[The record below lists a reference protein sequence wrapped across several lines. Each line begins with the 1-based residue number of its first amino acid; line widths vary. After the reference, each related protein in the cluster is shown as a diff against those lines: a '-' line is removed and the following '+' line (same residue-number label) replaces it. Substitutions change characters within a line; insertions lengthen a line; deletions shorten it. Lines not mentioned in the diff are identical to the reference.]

1 MKKNEFLHELRRSL
15 KGLNDDDIDEKIS
28 FYSEMIDD
36 RIEEGYSEEDAVR
49 EIGSVDDVI
58 CDVAKDT
65 KLLSLFKQRC
75 RPKRRIRAFEIVLLI
90 LGFPLW
96 FPLLL
101 TFMILA
107 SVAIFMFYI
116 MDIAF
121 FSVDLS
127 LGVAGLWSLV
137 LTYIYLVKGEGFNTG
152 YVGIGLFGIGTAI
165 ILFFACV
172 LFAKFSF
179 RITRRSLIGI
189 KSWFI
194 RGGRNESI

>member
-1 MKKNEFLHELRRSL
+1 MKKREFLHELRSSL

-36 RIEEGYSEEDAVR
+36 RMEEGYSEEDAVND
-49 EIGSVDDVI
+49 IGTVDDI
-58 CDVAKDT
+58 ILDVAKDT
-65 KLLSLFKQRC
+65 KLLSLLRQRVK
-75 RPKRRIRAFEIVLLI
+75 PKRKIRAFEVILLI

-107 SVAIFMFYI
+107 FVFMFMFYI
-116 MDIAF
+116 LDIVF

-127 LGVAGLWSLV
+127 LGAAGISALIVTGLF
-137 LTYIYLVKGEGFNTG
+137 LAKGNGFNVGYTG
-152 YVGIGLFGIGTAI
+152 MGLLGIGASIL
-165 ILFFACV
+165 LFFACV
-172 LFAKFSF
+172 YFSKFSF
-179 RITRRSLIGI
+179 RITKKGLIGI

-194 RGGRNESI
+194 RGGRNENI

>member
-15 KGLNDDDIDEKIS
+15 KGLNDNDIDEKIS

-65 KLLSLFKQRC
+65 KLLSLLKQRC

-107 SVAIFMFYI
+107 TVGIFMFYI
-116 MDIAF
+116 FDVVF

-127 LGVAGLWSLV
+127 FGAAGIWSLA
-137 LTYIYLVKGEGFNTG
+137 LTYIFLVKGNGFNVG
-152 YVGIGLFGIGTAI
+152 YVGMGLFGIGIA
-165 ILFFACV
+165 ILFFYVCV
-172 LFAKFSF
+172 RFTKLSF
-179 RITRRSLIGI
+179 RLTRRSLIGI